1 MFVVMRR
8 AVLDSCGVDPLVD
21 LPGAFDLVKGAIE
34 AGELELLSTP
44 VLTEEISATGDPIR
58 RAKLQGLV
66 DLARMVPTGA
76 YLLDISQLDLARL
89 RGSPAGVQALQDD
102 NPAKNTN
109 DALIGMTALAEHCAV
124 ITSDTRLRLRAIE
137 LGIEVLH
144 AEELL
149 AELGYTGPLTAP

>member
-21 LPGAFDLVKGAIE
+21 LPGAFDVVKGAIE
-34 AGELELLSTP
+34 AGELELLTTP
-44 VLTEEISATGDPIR
+44 VLAEEVSATGDPIR
-58 RAKLQGLV
+58 RARLQGLF

-76 YLLDISQLDLARL
+76 FLLDVSQLDLARL
-89 RGSPAGVQALQDD
+89 RGSAAGVQVFQDGAPD
-102 NPAKNTN
+102 KHTN
-109 DALIGMTALAEHCAV
+109 DALIGMTGLAEHCAV
-124 ITSDTRLRLRAIE
+124 ITSDRRLRLRAIE

-149 AELGYTGPLTAP
+149 TELGYTGP